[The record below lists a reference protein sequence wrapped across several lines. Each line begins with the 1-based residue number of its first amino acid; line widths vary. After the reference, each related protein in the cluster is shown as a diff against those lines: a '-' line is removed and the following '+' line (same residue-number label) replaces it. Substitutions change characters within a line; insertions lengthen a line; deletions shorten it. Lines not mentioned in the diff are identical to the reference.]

1 MFDDTRVEKYCKDSD
16 KCIKF
21 VLYVGNTTKAD
32 YDEYVNACADRG
44 FTVDYRKGDDYYY
57 ANNENGYKLTLKFEV
72 NNVMLVRIDKPD
84 ESDEPD
90 EQAADPT
97 ATPKPTPSD
106 STDAQS
112 PATTTPEVPEQ
123 AFEPQDVSDETIK
136 SIKTYDDYL
145 VMNQMIIDDYLTNYE
160 AAIKG
165 TVLWSEKTFAD
176 MKKTYEDAC
185 TFVPK
190 IGQTAVIANKDIA
203 KIALMLAPTV
213 GTGELSVIA
222 VTGFTQKV
230 TFLSPQNPAVH
241 DAVSYLLH
249 VAPNAL
255 FVNLS
260 SQETQSSAPVSKG
273 AACPKCKSANTQTM
287 GESKVFTVWKI
298 IVGVFLIVA
307 GFGSMSPGFSP
318 SWVLIIGGAALAANG
333 TPFLSKKKVDC
344 VCMDCRKRFRF

>member
-1 MFDDTRVEKYCKDSD
+1 MSDQLCTRCGAALISGYCEYCGWNAPTPTVD
-16 KCIKF
+16 KTLLIQG
-21 VLYVGNTTKAD
+21 VL
-32 YDEYVNACADRG
+32 CS
-44 FTVDYRKGDDYYY
+44 FTVTK
-57 ANNENGYKLTLKFEV
+57 
-72 NNVMLVRIDKPD
+72 
-84 ESDEPD
+84 
-90 EQAADPT
+90 
-97 ATPKPTPSD
+97 
-106 STDAQS
+106 
-112 PATTTPEVPEQ
+112 
-123 AFEPQDVSDETIK
+123 
-136 SIKTYDDYL
+136 
-145 VMNQMIIDDYLTNYE
+145 
-160 AAIKG
+160 
-165 TVLWSEKTFAD
+165 
-176 MKKTYEDAC
+176 DAC

-307 GFGSMSPGFSP
+307 GVGSMTPGISP